1 MFRNCGIFFSAPK
14 DGKQQ
19 KQFLSMQDTTI
30 RVEENEALSK
40 TDPSSLKNDCAST
53 SSHSSENPLDDI
65 RRRVEAFRASEKLE
79 RILKFI
85 KKESPSP
92 NSEVPNDV

>member
-1 MFRNCGIFFSAPK
+1 
-14 DGKQQ
+14 
-19 KQFLSMQDTTI
+19 MQNTTI
-30 RVEENEALSK
+30 RVDENEALSK

-53 SSHSSENPLDDI
+53 SSHSSENPLDEI
-65 RRRVEAFRASEKLE
+65 RRRVEAFRASEKLK

-92 NSEVPNDV
+92 ITEAPNDV